1 MGKCL
6 SCCREDQSFQ
16 RCYPED
22 QVTTDTQHH
31 GASSILQANVSLG
44 HKTSYSP
51 VTHKVNSAKASRRLS
66 SLSSP
71 SFSERRCSLFARFQ
85 KGNASPYWQ
94 QSRANFDSEKD
105 TNFTDLK
112 SSSDHFSSLTSR
124 RSRFSSRKLNTVS
137 CYKSAIFFNPQAS
150 GQSVFNLNEIKIF
163 FKTPS
168 NNDAQK
174 HITIS
179 APEYSTKNFKNFEIN
194 TTSPAF
200 RNSID
205 RASYQQNAS
214 SFFSLASDQQDG
226 IAADIQQK
234 GQLSKDLKDFLLP
247 GSESYSTDHSPVM
260 IQQHPSQSGTLSFL
274 HKAGISSSYKDSDC
288 FIPLESE
295 VTSACF
301 EDEDRSSLFEILKIR
316 YITANTDTEEQ
327 SFPDRKAFNTHVEEL
342 NLDVLLQKVDHL
354 RMSESGKS
362 ESFELLCDHKEKF
375 RDEIEFMW
383 RFARAYGDMYELS
396 TDTQEKKHYAN
407 IGKTLSER
415 AMNRAPMNGHCH
427 LWYAVL
433 CGYVSE
439 FEGLQNKINYGHL
452 FKEHLDIAIKLLPEE
467 PFLYYLK
474 GRYCYTVSKLSW
486 IEKKMAATLFGKVP
500 SSTVQEALHS
510 FLKAEELCPG
520 YSIPNYMYL
529 AKCYTDLEE
538 TQNALKFCNLALLLP
553 TVTKEEL

>member
-6 SCCREDQSFQ
+6 SCCKEDQSFQ
-16 RCYPED
+16 RCCPED
-22 QVTTDTQHH
+22 QVTTDAQHH
-31 GASSILQANVSLG
+31 GASSILQANVSLD

-51 VTHKVNSAKASRRLS
+51 VTHKVNSAKTSRRLS

-94 QSRANFDSEKD
+94 QSRANFDSEED
-105 TNFTDLK
+105 TSFTDLK
-112 SSSDHFSSLTSR
+112 SPSEHFNSLMSR
-124 RSRFSSRKLNTVS
+124 RSRFLSRKLSIVS
-137 CYKSAIFFNPQAS
+137 CYKSAIFFDPQAS
-150 GQSVFNLNEIKIF
+150 GQSVFNLNEIEII

-168 NNDAQK
+168 NNDAQN

-179 APEYSTKNFKNFEIN
+179 APEYCTKNFKNFEIN

-200 RNSID
+200 RNSVD
-205 RASYQQNAS
+205 RASYQQSAS
-214 SFFSLASDQQDG
+214 SFFSLASDQQNG
-226 IAADIQQK
+226 IATDIQQK

-288 FIPLESE
+288 FIPSENE
-295 VTSACF
+295 VTSASF
-301 EDEDRSSLFEILKIR
+301 DDENRSSLFEIPKI
-316 YITANTDTEEQ
+316 
-327 SFPDRKAFNTHVEEL
+327 
-342 NLDVLLQKVDHL
+342 
-354 RMSESGKS
+354 
-362 ESFELLCDHKEKF
+362 
-375 RDEIEFMW
+375 
-383 RFARAYGDMYELS
+383 
-396 TDTQEKKHYAN
+396 
-407 IGKTLSER
+407 KTLSER

-553 TVTKEEL
+553 TVTKER